1 MRIAAIAAVCLL
13 TALPLA
19 GDAASWPAPQS
30 PVIPAADGYA
40 SIPGAPF
47 RPGHTHVYHAVFDAT
62 LAADK
67 PDRLIPALNM
77 VGSELNALGVEK
89 VRLANAKF
97 VVVFHGGALAGI
109 LDDAHYR
116 SRFGVANPNLAVLAQ
131 LKKAGVKLY
140 ACGQNLIAEHIDP
153 AILSPDVQVAS
164 DALLVLMAFQNR
176 GYALMSF

>member
-1 MRIAAIAAVCLL
+1 MRIAAIAALCLL
-13 TALPLA
+13 ILSPIASDT
-19 GDAASWPAPQS
+19 ASWPAPRA

-40 SIPGAPF
+40 AIPGAPL
-47 RPGHTHVYHAVFDAT
+47 RPGHTHVYRAIFDAT
-62 LAADK
+62 LAASK

-77 VGSELNALGVEK
+77 AGSELNALGVEK

-97 VVVFHGGALAGI
+97 VVVFHGEALAGL

-116 SRFGVANPNLAVLAQ
+116 SRFGVPNPNLAVLSQ

-140 ACGQNLIAEHIDP
+140 ACGQNLIAENIDP

-164 DALLVLMAFQNR
+164 DALLVLMVFQNR